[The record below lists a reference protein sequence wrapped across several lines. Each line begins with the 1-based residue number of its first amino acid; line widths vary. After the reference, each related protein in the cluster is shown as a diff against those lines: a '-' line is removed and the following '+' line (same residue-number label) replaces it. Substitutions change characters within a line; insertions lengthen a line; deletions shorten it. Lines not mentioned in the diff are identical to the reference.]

1 MSDTDIDTHYNIT
14 HIWCADL
21 NICKLTTLCQLQGL
35 VFLTIIL
42 LAMLGNLLVIV
53 SVLRTKTL
61 RRQKAYYFVV
71 SLALA
76 GDMRT
81 FSLFLLNNL

>member
-1 MSDTDIDTHYNIT
+1 M
-14 HIWCADL
+14 
-21 NICKLTTLCQLQGL
+21 
-35 VFLTIIL
+35 FLTIIL

-76 GDMRT
+76 GNIYENLCSFPFELLIS
-81 FSLFLLNNL
+81 FSNFLDSLVSGVGNKR